1 MLGDDEEFGEEEKWY
16 LALLDRGV
24 AEAAIVRYQGEK
36 LGVVIH
42 VEFQT
47 DEATIYSPCDLCTC
61 RCGTQEVACY
71 RVHGPAPADPRFYE
85 HVEGCGWRPLDV
97 RCPAGCGRTVR
108 VDPRA
113 MPYASSLHG
122 STLRDS
128 SLGQISL
135 FDEHTCV
142 CVRPDTEDLETAME
156 CVSGAMVVDGALA
169 ALVLGLRPQRAARA
183 SFQPCMA
190 TLHVVFDGASFHTE
204 SGSLQTRLVEFS
216 DGDDVVLNL
225 GDGREGKLRVCHP
238 ASVVRVMDVM
248 GVHVGLGPL
257 DL

>member
-1 MLGDDEEFGEEEKWY
+1 MLGGGEGFGEEAEWY
-16 LALLDRGV
+16 SALLDRGV
-24 AEAAIVRYQGEK
+24 AEAAVVRDRSGK
-36 LGVVIH
+36 LGVVLR

-47 DEATIYSPCDLCTC
+47 DEATIFSPYDLSTR
-61 RCGTQEVACY
+61 RCGTHEVACY

-108 VDPRA
+108 VDHRA
-113 MPYASSLHG
+113 MPYASALHG
-122 STLRDS
+122 SALRDS
-128 SLGQISL
+128 TLGQISL

-142 CVRPDTEDLETAME
+142 CVRPDAEETAME
-156 CVSGAMVVDGALA
+156 CVSGAMVVGGALA

-190 TLHVVFDGASFHTE
+190 TLYVVFDGAGYHAE
-204 SGSLQTRLVEFS
+204 SGSLQTRLVELS

-225 GDGREGKLRVCHP
+225 GGGREGKLRVCQP

-257 DL
+257 EL